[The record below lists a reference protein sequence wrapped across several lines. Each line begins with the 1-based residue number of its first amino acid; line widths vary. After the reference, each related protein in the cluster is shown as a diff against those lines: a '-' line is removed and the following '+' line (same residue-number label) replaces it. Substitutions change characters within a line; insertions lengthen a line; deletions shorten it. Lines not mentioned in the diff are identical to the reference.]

1 MFYTTSNYSMDDY
14 QLFDAEATK
23 VFNSIDSD
31 FSFAIL
37 LVPGTVH
44 CPFIKEEVWSLIWFI
59 QIWFMIIFLRDT
71 LLLGRNVMITALKN
85 DNQI

>member
-1 MFYTTSNYSMDDY
+1 MDDY

-44 CPFIKEEVWSLIWFI
+44 CPFIKEVDLIYPD
-59 QIWFMIIFLRDT
+59 M
-71 LLLGRNVMITALKN
+71 VY
-85 DNQI
+85 DNLSP